1 MQRRVEGRE
10 EALPL
15 WYAQLRWPLWEPYP
29 MSWERFYQLEHDGPG
44 RGLAGIR
51 AGSLTCTAT
60 HRSLSLVRKI
70 VSAGFAMA
78 ARPSWDL
85 VQGIL
90 ASASGSRS
98 CRRRRVLPIGKFTP
112 SASRPPAT
120 SWKRILY
127 EFFLAF
133 FVKNSRSYYVSLEY
147 LSLNIALIIF
157 FFFALH
163 DLHVSRC
170 CVQFANFWNFQTSHF
185 QANLS
190 FRREVSVKF
199 CWQEPL
205 VLTS

>member
-1 MQRRVEGRE
+1 
-10 EALPL
+10 
-15 WYAQLRWPLWEPYP
+15 

-157 FFFALH
+157 FFSPCMIYMFLDVACSLRTFGIFKRH
-163 DLHVSRC
+163 ISRRIC
-170 CVQFANFWNFQTSHF
+170 RFV
-185 QANLS
+185 
-190 FRREVSVKF
+190 EKF
-199 CWQEPL
+199 L
-205 VLTS
+205 